1 MSKRA
6 PSTTQL
12 VIITAFALSCFGIL
26 LFLWITFG
34 GATPFKAKSYQIK
47 VPFTEASQ
55 LAEQSDVRISGVD
68 VGKVESIELGPNGH
82 ESVALLNIDDKYGP
96 LPRGTRAML
105 RTKTLLGET
114 YVELTPGDKD
124 EPTLAED
131 STLPPAQ
138 VAESVQLD
146 EIFQAFD
153 PETRRNFQDWMQ
165 EAAVAIEGQGQNLS
179 YAIGNFEPTFQEF
192 EGLFR
197 QLNSQKLA
205 VGKLFSNGAK
215 TFEALRGREGELAD
229 LIESSNELFKTTAA
243 RDQDIEALFRAF
255 PTFQDESRETVD
267 RLRGFAVNA
276 DPLSKQLV
284 PVAEELSPTL
294 VKFSELAP
302 EAKKLFLALPPA
314 IKEAPTGFPALRK
327 LFRDDF
333 PPLLRSSEPF
343 VRNLDPLV
351 TGLDLYKREVAA
363 TAGNLAATFHGQLTE
378 ENQRG
383 EHLRY
388 LRVIGP
394 ILSDSLSTYPT
405 RLTLSRNSPYSPPG
419 WAELLAK
426 GLPSYSTAQCTSG
439 GTVTLNPTTIE
450 VDPTTLKPSNPG
462 AEAFYEHTLP
472 VRRKYDPTT
481 FKNADVPTTPEEQKA
496 EAEELFSLIKQFAFG
511 GQSGTAGAPA
521 PACRKQG
528 PFKSI
533 YGNGE
538 STQYQH
544 TFEQTGR

>member
-12 VIITAFALSCFGIL
+12 VVITAFALSCFGIL

-34 GATPFKAKSYQIK
+34 GSTPFKAKSYQIK

-68 VGKVESIELGPNGH
+68 VGKVENIELGPAGK
-82 ESVALLNIDDKYGP
+82 EAVALLNIDDKYAP
-96 LPRGTRAML
+96 LPRSTRAML

-114 YVELTPGDKD
+114 YVELTPGSKD
-124 EPTLAED
+124 EPPLPD
-131 STLPPAQ
+131 NGTLPAAQ

-153 PETRRNFQDWMQ
+153 PKTRAAFQSWMQ

-179 YAIGNFEPTFQEF
+179 YAIGNFEPTFTEF
-192 EGLFR
+192 ENLFR
-197 QLNSQKLA
+197 VLNSQKLA
-205 VGKLFSNGAK
+205 VSKLFSNGAK

-229 LIESSNELFKTTAA
+229 LIRSSNELFKTTAD

-255 PTFQDESRETVD
+255 PTFQDESRLTVD
-267 RLRGFAVNA
+267 RLQSFATNA
-276 DPLSKQLV
+276 DPLSRQLV

-294 VKFSELAP
+294 IKFSELAP
-302 EAKKLFLALPPA
+302 EAKKLFEALPPV

-343 VRNLDPLV
+343 VRNLNPLV
-351 TGLDLYKREVAA
+351 TGLNLYKHELTA
-363 TAGNLAATFHGQLTE
+363 TVGNLAAASHGRLPV
-378 ENQRG
+378 ENDAG
-383 EHLRY
+383 ENLRY
-388 LRVIGP
+388 LRVMGP
-394 ILSDSLSTYPT
+394 INAETLSTYSN
-405 RLTLSRNSPYSPPG
+405 RLTINRNSPYSPPG
-419 WAELLAK
+419 WAELLKNGA
-426 GLPSYSTAQCTSG
+426 LPSYDTRQCTG
-439 GTVTLNPTTIE
+439 GTSVTFNPDTATSEAFLERVPAKKSKFNSETNKQEVVTLTPDE
-450 VDPTTLKPSNPG
+450 
-462 AEAFYEHTLP
+462 
-472 VRRKYDPTT
+472 RR
-481 FKNADVPTTPEEQKA
+481 E
-496 EAEELFSLIKQFAFG
+496 EAEELFSFLKQYAFG

-521 PACRKQG
+521 PACKQQP

-538 STQYQH
+538 KTQYQH